1 MDTDCDKSVLLGGA
15 TVYSHHGAD
24 LQENYADR
32 IDCRI
37 TFRAENDSWKLMLQ
51 VDQLDIPDT
60 SYNKVQLCND
70 ALYVYDAKNIFGR
83 AIVSIDQSE
92 VGWEV
97 SCVKMVCFESFLCIL
112 CVVNKFNILAISS

>member
-1 MDTDCDKSVLLGGA
+1 MDEDCDKSVLLGGA

-24 LQENYADR
+24 VLKNYADH

-37 TFRAENDSWKLMLQ
+37 TFRAENDSWKLMLR

-83 AIVSIDQSE
+83 AITVLRVDSPAVSQCH
-92 VGWEV
+92 GHY
-97 SCVKMVCFESFLCIL
+97 LL
-112 CVVNKFNILAISS
+112 ISGNHCDKIGDK

>member
-70 ALYVYDAKNIFGR
+70 ALYVYDAKNIFGI
-83 AIVSIDQSE
+83 AIVSTQC
-92 VGWEV
+92 VGVYFCEPTLECQYSV
-97 SCVKMVCFESFLCIL
+97 VIL
-112 CVVNKFNILAISS
+112 LSNTCRRGFIFKQIL

>member
-1 MDTDCDKSVLLGGA
+1 MDEDCDKSVLLGGA

-24 LQENYADR
+24 VLKNYADH

-37 TFRAENDSWKLMLQ
+37 TFRAENDSWKLMLR

-83 AIVSIDQSE
+83 AIVSK
-92 VGWEV
+92 
-97 SCVKMVCFESFLCIL
+97 CNIL
-112 CVVNKFNILAISS
+112 CLGSFTQV